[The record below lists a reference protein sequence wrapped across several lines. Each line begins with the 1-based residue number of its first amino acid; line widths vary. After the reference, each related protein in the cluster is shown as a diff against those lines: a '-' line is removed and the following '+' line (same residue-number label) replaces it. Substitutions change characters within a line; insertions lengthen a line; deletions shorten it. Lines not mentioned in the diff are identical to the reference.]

1 MLARTRLSRR
11 FHSHSGGR
19 QMHSRYSSRL
29 LTRGGIDMNVAEISS
44 MSTPRSFIA
53 FSSSVFGMT
62 FSE

>member
-1 MLARTRLSRR
+1 MLARTLLSRS
-11 FHSHSGGR
+11 FHSHAGGR
-19 QMHSRYSSRL
+19 QMQRRYRRRL
-29 LTRGGIDMNVAEISS
+29 LTFGGIDMNVAEISS